1 LRGLRPHLRRDQSGL
16 TIVELLIAMPLML
29 IVVGGL
35 TLTISTIT
43 RWGTQ
48 TQEEGTLQT
57 EARAATTR
65 LAAEIRGTF
74 VGDGTAPVISATA
87 NTITF
92 DTPDTAATRVSG
104 GTMTSFHLLQVSY
117 RLQSGTLQRRYRST
131 TNVYPAGPPWT
142 WSGTWSPWVTI
153 VGANSRAIQNTDL
166 FTYFDDSGVQSSP
179 PTPLSFPIT
188 DPGGIVAVGLKLKVG
203 TGGTQGTTFTV
214 ADTIAIRGE
223 GS

>member
-1 LRGLRPHLRRDQSGL
+1 
-16 TIVELLIAMPLML
+16 
-29 IVVGGL
+29 
-35 TLTISTIT
+35 
-43 RWGTQ
+43 
-48 TQEEGTLQT
+48 
-57 EARAATTR
+57 
-65 LAAEIRGTF
+65 
-74 VGDGTAPVISATA
+74 
-87 NTITF
+87 
-92 DTPDTAATRVSG
+92 
-104 GTMTSFHLLQVSY
+104 MTSFHLLQVSY